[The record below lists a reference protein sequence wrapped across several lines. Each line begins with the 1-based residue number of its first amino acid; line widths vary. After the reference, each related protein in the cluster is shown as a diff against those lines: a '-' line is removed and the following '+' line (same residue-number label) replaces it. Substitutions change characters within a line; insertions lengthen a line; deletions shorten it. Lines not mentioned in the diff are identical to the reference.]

1 MPKSKSQAPEPEEPQ
16 TADAVADLDGNP
28 DAATET
34 ESAPELTDETSE
46 RLRELE
52 TALEQLQEDLKN
64 AQNDYLRAVA
74 DFQNYR
80 RRMLQEQDATR
91 QQAVAAAIAEFL
103 PVLDNLER
111 TLDAGENGASL
122 EALLEGVRLVGKQFA
137 SALERIGVAPI
148 GQEGERFDPMLHEVI
163 ATEESDA
170 PEGSIL
176 EIVEKGYRIG
186 DRIIRPAKA
195 RVSKGKSE

>member
-111 TLDAGENGASL
+111 TLAAGENGASL

-148 GQEGERFDPMLHEVI
+148 GKEGEPFDPMLHEVI

-195 RVSKGKSE
+195 RVSKEKSE